1 MVKQNEILL
10 PNFAWQIVIE
20 QTYSKKV
27 EALFS
32 PNLWRERTQKL
43 WNISLGGGGLIQ
55 MSIVNPM
62 LPGRI
67 TE

>member
-1 MVKQNEILL
+1 MRFCYPIL
-10 PNFAWQIVIE
+10 PGRTIIE

-32 PNLWRERTQKL
+32 PNLWWERTPK
-43 WNISLGGGGLIQ
+43 IMEYKFGGGGGLIQ

>member
-1 MVKQNEILL
+1 MRFCYPIL
-10 PNFAWQIVIE
+10 PGRIVIE

-43 WNISLGGGGLIQ
+43 WNISLGGGG
-55 MSIVNPM
+55 VDTN
-62 LPGRI
+62 
-67 TE
+67 EHC

>member
-1 MVKQNEILL
+1 MRFCYPIL
-10 PNFAWQIVIE
+10 PGRIVIE

-32 PNLWRERTQKL
+32 PNLWRERTQK
-43 WNISLGGGGLIQ
+43 IMEYKFGGGGLIQ

>member
-1 MVKQNEILL
+1 MRFCYPIL
-10 PNFAWQIVIE
+10 PGRIVIE

-32 PNLWRERTQKL
+32 PNLWRERTQK
-43 WNISLGGGGLIQ
+43 IMEYKFGGGGGLIQ
-55 MSIVNPM
+55 MCIVNPM

>member
-1 MVKQNEILL
+1 MRFCYPIL
-10 PNFAWQIVIE
+10 PGRTIIE

-32 PNLWRERTQKL
+32 PNLWRERTPKKIMEYKFFFL
-43 WNISLGGGGLIQ
+43 GGGLIQ